1 MLEGRSITWLII
13 CALLLLMRLTY
24 IYVSDPWRFPVNT
37 VKVAASYQHIQRHQL
52 KDVFAKY
59 AQDGFLT
66 LPVQSLENDLMAL
79 PWTHSVAIERV
90 WPDVLQITLQ
100 EKQPAAEWN
109 NTLITAAGVEL
120 QRDEKQLDSGL
131 VRLAGSDEQKMTA
144 LAVYDH
150 LKPVLEVCGL
160 SVDFLQ
166 LHENQACDL
175 LLKNGVQL
183 HLGKR
188 DIEQRASRFC
198 RAYPAIFSPK
208 IEQLASVDL
217 RYARGMAVQ
226 WKEPI
231 MHPDK

>member
-1 MLEGRSITWLII
+1 
-13 CALLLLMRLTY
+13 MRLTY
-24 IYVSDPWRFPVNT
+24 IYVSDPWRFPVST
-37 VKVAASYQHIQRHQL
+37 VKIAASYQHIPRTQL
-52 KDVFAKY
+52 KAMLSKY
-59 AQDGFLT
+59 AKDGFLT
-66 LPVQSLENDLMAL
+66 LPVQSLENDLMSI
-79 PWTHSVAIERV
+79 PWTNSVSIERV
-90 WPDVLQITLQ
+90 WPDILQITLL
-100 EKQPAAEWN
+100 EKRQVAKWN
-109 NTLITAAGVEL
+109 DIWITAAGDEL
-120 QRDEKQLDSGL
+120 PVSDNPQEPSL
-131 VRLAGSDEQKMTA
+131 VRLSGAPAQKMTA
-144 LAVYDH
+144 LGLYEH
-150 LKPVLEVCGL
+150 LKPVFAECGL

-188 DIEQRASRFC
+188 DIEQRAGRFC
-198 RAYPAIFSPK
+198 HAYPVIFSPK